1 MSFPFYSFL
10 AEREREFCALS
21 NIIEHCYIND
31 CKNEENAIQIE
42 ILIILD
48 TISNCQKNQGK
59 PKLWIDSEYER
70 RPNEKKLP
78 SENKLFTV

>member
-1 MSFPFYSFL
+1 M
-10 AEREREFCALS
+10 
-21 NIIEHCYIND
+21 
-31 CKNEENAIQIE
+31 
-42 ILIILD
+42 
-48 TISNCQKNQGK
+48 NQGK